1 MSRWARTV
9 GLEVRRGMW
18 ELQLKKNLNGRF
30 LTILIHGSCSV
41 SPQRSVSLN
50 LDDVQGVE
58 VGDEQVGLSVGCTGG
73 ENKHLDRCHNKVAA

>member
-1 MSRWARTV
+1 MGQNSRSGSTERDV
-9 GLEVRRGMW
+9 GNTA
-18 ELQLKKNLNGRF
+18 KKNLNGLF
-30 LTILIHGSCSV
+30 LTIRIHGSCSV

-73 ENKHLDRCHNKVAA
+73 ENKHLERCQNKVAE